1 MLSHPIRNVRRM
13 DITPQRLTAMRTA
26 IELGVDESDFS
37 FSSLAERAAWQELV
51 HEHDNFCDRDDLV
64 WVAA

>member
-1 MLSHPIRNVRRM
+1 M

-37 FSSLAERAAWQELV
+37 FSCLAERAAWQELV